1 MIHVSSIWNLLFVVV
16 GEGFGKVTVSLICLI
31 RFLTRLLWVNRGPC
45 AWNQCNDRSI
55 INKRKNNAHAK
66 IAREVINEKDSQLEA
81 AVEWC
86 LSNNKRGW
94 AALKTNDFPLLKD
107 ARAINRRLDGLVTN
121 KAEYE
126 SRSILTNNE
135 EQTLVGYMKNMNRCN
150 QGVSRSDTTVVIL
163 KMLEIRKWGVRKYG
177 ARRYNPLSK
186 AANDALENKNVS
198 RAFWRRFDSKHPDLT
213 Q

>member
-1 MIHVSSIWNLLFVVV
+1 MEFVVCCCWRRLWK
-16 GEGFGKVTVSLICLI
+16 GYCKFNLSYSLLNEIIMGKPWTLRVKPVL
-31 RFLTRLLWVNRGPC
+31 
-45 AWNQCNDRSI
+45 NDRSI

-66 IAREVINEKDSQLEA
+66 IAREVINEKDSKLEA

-86 LSNNKRGW
+86 LSNNRRGW

-163 KMLEIRKWGVRKYG
+163 KMLEIRKWGFRKYG

-198 RAFWRRFDSKHPDLT
+198 RFGEDLIPNIEI
-213 Q
+213 